1 MQTSANV
8 PRPGGSVWTDPKVR
22 AWLFQILAVIA
33 VVALGWFLF
42 DNTQTNLEK
51 YGIAQKDSTSFI
63 MLGHEATE
71 LLAKTAGEK
80 RALE

>member
-1 MQTSANV
+1 MQTTANV
-8 PRPGGSVWTDPKVR
+8 PRPGGSVWTDPKAR

-51 YGIAQKDSTSFI
+51 RGITSGFPFLI
-63 MLGHEATE
+63 TAPASA
-71 LLAKTAGEK
+71 LLNT
-80 RALE
+80 